1 MPSHDGFF
9 DASAREGGSI
19 PPAGARYNDRKVSD
33 IVLAYC
39 KRWGLHVIKG
49 KLHDNTLSPLLPY
62 IIMDC
67 AYSEFTREI
76 KPLKLRHKE
85 NKMRNDW
92 LASYR
97 KFNGKLFSALN
108 QEQTDFV
115 IDLMDEYEGK
125 IDYDVMLMKVALM
138 NLLKGLEFTDQKI
151 MASLLVCNIIAQVA
165 QDAWGK
171 GNCNLYGKRDE
182 NHELK
187 QMRVLSR
194 KLTDTIVLLP
204 EHLDLNEDEAVNSAV
219 NKYIGT
225 TIKYLYSYDRQ

>member
-1 MPSHDGFF
+1 M
-9 DASAREGGSI
+9 
-19 PPAGARYNDRKVSD
+19 K
-33 IVLAYC
+33 IVDLVNAYC
-39 KRWGLHVIKG
+39 KRWGLKVIKG
-49 KLHDNTLSPLLPY
+49 ELHDNSIAPILPF

-67 AYSEFTREI
+67 AYSEFNREI
-76 KPLKLRHKE
+76 KPLKLHHKQQRLRGE
-85 NKMRNDW
+85 WYAN
-92 LASYR
+92 YH
-97 KFNGKLFSALN
+97 KFNSRLFSALN

-125 IDYDVMLMKVALM
+125 INYDVMLMKVALM
-138 NLLKGLEFTDQKI
+138 NLLKGLEFADQKI
-151 MASLLVCNIIAQVA
+151 MAALLVCNIIAQVA

-171 GNCNLYGKRDE
+171 GNRNIYGKADK

-194 KLTDTIVLLP
+194 NLTGTIVLLP

-225 TIKYLYSYDRQ
+225 TIKYLYSYDGKR